1 MITNYFSTNGKH
13 IAAEN
18 SLFVDKR
25 RGYPS
30 RIYKIIHR
38 YSNSLQARWVNSP
51 HNYTCTDIYSYNTL
65 SELTFPS
72 IRFTKD

>member
-18 SLFVDKR
+18 SLFVEKR

-30 RIYKIIHR
+30 RIYKIIRKGRDRIH
-38 YSNSLQARWVNSP
+38 ARWINAP
-51 HNYTCTDIYSYNTL
+51 HNLEYIDIFGYDIIN
-65 SELTFPS
+65 ELTFPS
-72 IRFTKD
+72 FNAIKD

>member
-30 RIYKIIHR
+30 RIYKIIRMGSASMH
-38 YSNSLQARWVNSP
+38 ARWINAP
-51 HNYTCTDIYSYNTL
+51 HNFEHTDIFSYNIL
-65 SELTFPS
+65 NELTFPS
-72 IRFTKD
+72 FKVIKD

>member
-13 IAAEN
+13 LAAEN
-18 SLFVDKR
+18 SLFVEKR

-30 RIYKIIHR
+30 RIYKIIR
-38 YSNSLQARWVNSP
+38 MGSASMYARWINAP
-51 HNYTCTDIYSYNTL
+51 HNYTCTDIYSYNIL

-72 IRFTKD
+72 IRFIKD

>member
-1 MITNYFSTNGKH
+1 MITNYFSTNGKY
-13 IAAEN
+13 IVAEN

-38 YSNSLQARWVNSP
+38 YSNSIQARWINHP
-51 HNYTCTDIYSYNTL
+51 YNYTITDMYSYNTL

-72 IRFTKD
+72 IRFIKD